1 MLDLEDYLLTLKFMP
16 YLEMKKKIKMVK
28 KKLYHLAN
36 IWKKLMKEPF
46 NKENFVKKNRNNNS
60 NILKRKSNR
69 IDNYLNIYMNN
80 YTIVLTKGEYSL
92 IYS

>member
-1 MLDLEDYLLTLKFMP
+1 MR
-16 YLEMKKKIKMVK
+16 
-28 KKLYHLAN
+28 
-36 IWKKLMKEPF
+36 EPF
-46 NKENFVKKNRNNNS
+46 NKGNFEKKNKNNNS

-69 IDNYLNIYMNN
+69 IEIYLNIYMNN

>member
-1 MLDLEDYLLTLKFMP
+1 ME
-16 YLEMKKKIKMVK
+16 KKKQ
-28 KKLYHLAN
+28 YHLVN
-36 IWKKLMKEPF
+36 TWKKLMKELY
-46 NKENFVKKNRNNNS
+46 NKENFEKKNKNNNS

-69 IDNYLNIYMNN
+69 IENNLNIYMNN